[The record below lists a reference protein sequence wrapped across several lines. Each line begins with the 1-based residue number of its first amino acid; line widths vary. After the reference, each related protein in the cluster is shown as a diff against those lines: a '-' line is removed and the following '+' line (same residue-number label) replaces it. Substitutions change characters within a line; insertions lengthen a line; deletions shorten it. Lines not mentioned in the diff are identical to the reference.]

1 MCIQISILAGCKV
14 ESEWCFGRCGAGP
27 NVLVVKD
34 GQDSF
39 MTDVRTL
46 EETSAAVEQATGRLP
61 VLDAALASSLRRMR
75 VVHAFEQELARAE
88 MLAHCSTCTADDV
101 QRNRQLDNA
110 VSIVDKVIGGAGNA
124 HPLLQAQHLKRSML
138 ALRLDPTGDLDCTWQ
153 RVACWQLDAVEPRS
167 EWSSVFRFSSSD
179 AARGGR
185 GGGSGAAARGG
196 SGNDGGG
203 ISSGART
210 WHVTLRA
217 ELDGR
222 RGDDGGAEGGTDGA
236 EPEVV
241 LRDYTPLSSEEELDN
256 GVLRLLVKIYR
267 NGKVTSTDPR
277 RMPCP
282 APSHKSRLPRGRRRR
297 NTSKRRR

>member
-1 MCIQISILAGCKV
+1 VCIQISILAGCKV

-110 VSIVDKVIGGAGNA
+110 VSIVDTVIGGAGNA

-179 AARGGR
+179 AA
-185 GGGSGAAARGG
+185 
-196 SGNDGGG
+196 
-203 ISSGART
+203 SSTLPLPRT
-210 WHVTLRA
+210 KVAPASTRMRVELTLA
-217 ELDGR
+217 PHR
-222 RGDDGGAEGGTDGA
+222 RSTPGTEPTPPERVEA
-236 EPEVV
+236 EP
-241 LRDYTPLSSEEELDN
+241 PSAASSSSALARHSAR
-256 GVLRLLVKIYR
+256 LRL
-267 NGKVTSTDPR
+267 
-277 RMPCP
+277 
-282 APSHKSRLPRGRRRR
+282 SR
-297 NTSKRRR
+297 